1 MRKINREV
9 ALFLTGGL
17 GNQLFQLAAALDF
30 AKGRTIKVYEVIGK
44 PRVNE
49 MKEPEIFSLNVDK
62 ISSLTRSDF
71 TSDFLTK
78 ASGYLLRSRIWPKGL
93 ERIIGFHSLA
103 RLAAAITC
111 SLTMRRGVY
120 PVTSSNVGYSNL
132 SDMKIFSRIL
142 NPYMIGYFQSYVW
155 PDSVKHK
162 LQDLKLTENGDDLT
176 ELESLA
182 ALAAPIVIH
191 IRRGDYKS
199 ENSFGLPGVSYYREA
214 MKLIDKEFSHQP
226 IWVFSDEEKEAR
238 AILNWL
244 PEQRTKYISNVDNS
258 SAASLMAMRLG
269 CAYIIANSTFSW
281 WGAFLSRADH
291 PIVVAPQPWF
301 TGQDEPN
308 LLIPKDWIRI
318 KH

>member
-1 MRKINREV
+1 MRKRNREV

-17 GNQLFQLAAALDF
+17 GNQLFQLAAALNF
-30 AKGRTIKVYEVIGK
+30 ANGRTVKVYENIGK

-49 MKEPEIFSLNVDK
+49 RNEAEIFSLNVEK
-62 ISSLTRSDF
+62 IYPLTRSDF
-71 TSDFLTK
+71 TSHFLTR
-78 ASGYLLRSRIWPKGL
+78 ASGYLLRSRIWPKSL
-93 ERIIGFHSLA
+93 ERIIGFQFLV
-103 RLAAAITC
+103 RLAAALTF
-111 SLTMRRGVY
+111 SLIMRRGVF

-132 SDMKIFSRIL
+132 SDLKIISRTL
-142 NPYMIGYFQSYVW
+142 NPYLIGYFQSHVW

-162 LQDLKLTENGDDLT
+162 LRDLRLIEKGKDLT
-176 ELESLA
+176 ELELLA

-199 ENSFGLPGVSYYREA
+199 EDSFGLPGVSYYREA
-214 MKLIDKEFSHQP
+214 MKLIDKEFSHRP
-226 IWVFSDEEKEAR
+226 IWVFSDEEEEAR

-244 PEQRTKYISNVDNS
+244 PEQRTKYISNVDDS

-269 CAYIIANSTFSW
+269 CAYVIANSTFSW

-301 TGQDEPN
+301 TGQAEPIR
-308 LLIPKDWIRI
+308 LIPSDWIRI
-318 KH
+318 EQ